1 MNEKHIE
8 DLITSLYDMV
18 QDARALP
25 LAADKCILER
35 DKALDLLD
43 EIIAQLPAE
52 LKQSRTIVESRNEL
66 IGQARREAE
75 NIIHRAREEAEMLVS
90 QQAIYQE
97 AKRQCTELVEET
109 KSQIDQLQQAS
120 NEYMEDALR
129 RTEEAIMQSLGEV
142 QETRAKFQVLINKE
156 PVEAMYFSIIQITHH
171 RSGENDL
178 LIVRGHV
185 AVGIENIRTAPIT
198 EAPLARLVTRDE
210 TKLGVLFKIVDISA
224 HIVIIFREDG
234 RVAVV
239 LIKLIGHFDDGASPA
254 ARAAAASDIRRGVLD
269 VTADGVL
276 TVGNV
281 LQPFFV

>member
-97 AKRQCTELVEET
+97 AKRQCTELVEQT
-109 KSQIDQLQQAS
+109 KVQIDQLQQAS
-120 NEYMEDALR
+120 NEYMDDALR
-129 RTEEAIMQSLGEV
+129 RTEEAIAVSLGQV
-142 QETRAKFQVLINKE
+142 RDTRAKFQAL
-156 PVEAMYFSIIQITHH
+156 T
-171 RSGENDL
+171 
-178 LIVRGHV
+178 
-185 AVGIENIRTAPIT
+185 
-198 EAPLARLVTRDE
+198 E
-210 TKLGVLFKIVDISA
+210 TKA
-224 HIVIIFREDG
+224 EE
-234 RVAVV
+234 AE
-239 LIKLIGHFDDGASPA
+239 
-254 ARAAAASDIRRGVLD
+254 
-269 VTADGVL
+269 
-276 TVGNV
+276 
-281 LQPFFV
+281 